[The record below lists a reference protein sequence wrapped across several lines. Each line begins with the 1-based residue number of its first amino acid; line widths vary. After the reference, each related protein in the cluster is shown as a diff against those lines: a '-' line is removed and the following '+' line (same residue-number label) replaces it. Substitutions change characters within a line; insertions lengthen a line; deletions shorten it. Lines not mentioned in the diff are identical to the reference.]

1 MPFKIPAKPPQTA
14 RDRRHLP
21 GHTATAVREY
31 RARLDDL
38 AQLRALGAQP
48 PPELLALVEVAD
60 AIAQLASEAA
70 EQAAAAP
77 APPNPG
83 DLVAAVKDGEE
94 PAKALAAAERALRKA
109 ALPAELD
116 RHLDAA
122 LIVAQ
127 TAASRA
133 ISQARGGKL
142 IALLQPLHAEA
153 FTELADLVHRYPVI
167 VAMDSEKAVRA
178 EADTRD
184 AWLRSRDLLKLIG
197 RLEDHAQALRDGD
210 SGGPEHLRWN
220 LDAADEKTVKRLHHN
235 PILGQPG
242 PAKPSFLHI
251 TAAGGIRR
259 LPTRQQLKEVRE
271 EARNPSVIRD
281 SNGDTYLTKAGEQRT
296 RRQRLHPNQLITT

>member
-1 MPFKIPAKPPQTA
+1 MTFKIPAKPPQTA

-21 GHTATAVREY
+21 GNVATAVREY

-38 AQLRALGAQP
+38 AQLRALGAQT
-48 PPELLALVEVAD
+48 PPELLALVAVVD
-60 AIAQLASEAA
+60 GIAELAAAAA

-153 FTELADLVHRYPVI
+153 FGELADLVRRHPVI

-184 AWLRSRDLLKLIG
+184 AWLRSRDLLKRIG
-197 RLEDHAQALRDGD
+197 QLEDQSQAFRDGD
-210 SGGPEHLRWN
+210 AGGPEHLRWN
-220 LDAADEKTVKRLHHN
+220 LDAVDEQTVKRLHHS

-242 PAKPSFLHI
+242 PPKPGFLHI
-251 TAAGGIRR
+251 TAAGGIRH
-259 LPTRQQLKEVRE
+259 LPTRQQLKEIRG

-281 SNGDTYLTKAGEQRT
+281 GNGDAYLTKAGEQRA
-296 RRQRLHPNQLITT
+296 RRQRLHPHHLLTT